1 LPRKNKGSI
10 FVVSAPSGAGKTTL
24 CNKILNS
31 TDNILPSV
39 SFTTRMPRKGEVHDR
54 DYTFIGE
61 REFRTM
67 IERGEFAEWAVVHG
81 NLYGTS
87 AGRLR
92 EIMTAGCDVLLDV
105 DVQGARQ
112 IRKLFTSA
120 VSVFVLPPSLEVLR
134 ERLEK
139 RKSNT
144 VEDIERR
151 MRRAVDEIRDYTRY
165 EYVIVNDTLR
175 DSVKKLGAIIAAERL
190 RTRRTDPDWMKDKF
204 FVSGGKKWI

>member
-1 LPRKNKGSI
+1 LQRKNKGSI

-24 CNKILNS
+24 CNKILKS
-31 TDNILPSV
+31 TDNLLPSV
-39 SFTTRMPRKGEVHDR
+39 SFTTRMPRRGEVPDR

-61 REFRTM
+61 REFRGM

-87 AGRLR
+87 ARRLR
-92 EIMTAGCDVLLDV
+92 EIMNSGCDVLLDV

-112 IRKLFTSA
+112 IRKLFTSG
-120 VSVFVLPPSLEVLR
+120 VFVFVLPPSLEVLR

-144 VEDIERR
+144 AEDIERR
-151 MRRAVDEIRDYTRY
+151 MRRAVDEIRDYIRY
-165 EYVIVNDTLR
+165 EYVIVNDTLK
-175 DSVKKLGAIIAAERL
+175 DSVKKLRSIIASDRL
-190 RTRRTDPDWMKDKF
+190 RTRRTDPDWVKKNF
-204 FVSGGKKWI
+204 FASGGKKWI

>member
-1 LPRKNKGSI
+1 LQRKNKGGI
-10 FVVSAPSGAGKTTL
+10 FIVSAPSGAGKTTL
-24 CNKILNS
+24 CNKILDS
-31 TDNILPSV
+31 TDNIRPSV

-67 IERGEFAEWAVVHG
+67 IKRGEFAEWAVVHG

-87 AGRLR
+87 ARRLR
-92 EIMTAGCDVLLDV
+92 EIMNSGCDVLLDV

-112 IRKLFTSA
+112 IRESFPSG
-120 VSVFVLPPSLEVLR
+120 VFVFVLPPSLEILR

-144 VEDIERR
+144 AEDIERR

-165 EYVIVNDTLR
+165 EYVIVNHKLR
-175 DSVKKLGAIIAAERL
+175 DSVKLLGAIIAAERL
-190 RTRRTDPDWMKDKF
+190 RTRRTDPDWVKKKF
-204 FVSGGKKWI
+204 FASGGKKWT